1 MSKKVNTNQEATTAT
16 TIEAVETTPV
26 RDLKALLEKYP
37 NVSLRKLTVA
47 CEISYGWILKCS
59 KKPIAGQPYDPEATN
74 YQAVAETFAKRGIDL
89 ETLDWEALNVETIRN
104 GVGLSKDMSMFEV
117 GKKVYLR
124 EDNEKPF
131 EILYKTETHIVIMKE
146 GSTEPRS
153 WSHAT
158 FLMKGPAFQP
168 RAKGTD
174 VSSESC

>member
-1 MSKKVNTNQEATTAT
+1 MSKKVNTNQEATPAT
-16 TIEAVETTPV
+16 VTTPV

-74 YQAVAETFAKRGIDL
+74 YQAVAETFAKRGIEL
-89 ETLDWEALNVETIRN
+89 ETLDREALNVETVRN

-117 GKKVYLR
+117 GGKVYLR
-124 EDNEKPF
+124 EDNEKPV

-146 GSTEPRS
+146 GSTEPRA
-153 WSHAT
+153 WSHST
-158 FLMKGPAFQP
+158 FLMKGPVFEP
-168 RAKGTD
+168 RAINNKQ
-174 VSSESC
+174 EEEEA

>member
-16 TIEAVETTPV
+16 VNTTPV

-37 NVSLRKLTVA
+37 NVSLRKLTIA

-89 ETLDWEALNVETIRN
+89 ETLDWDALNAETIRN
-104 GVGLSKDMSMFEV
+104 GVGLNKDMSVFEV

-131 EILYKTETHIVIMKE
+131 EIIYKTATHIVIMKE
-146 GSTEPRS
+146 GETEPRA
-153 WSHAT
+153 WSHST
-158 FLMKGPAFQP
+158 FLMKGPVFEP
-168 RAKGTD
+168 RSINNKQEEEA
-174 VSSESC
+174 